1 MTAIVLA
8 GMFAG
13 LGVSLLVVWLLPAQ
27 PELASAMERLDPA
40 TARARDRAVDPVA
53 SDLPTRVGVWV
64 QRRVPARWV
73 RVPASDLAV
82 LGTSRAQF
90 LGRKALLFGIGLA
103 FPALFTVVVGA
114 VGMQLPLVLPVIA
127 GPILGL
133 VLSMAPDVEAQR
145 NAAAARV
152 QFARELTAYT
162 DLVALEKNAG
172 SGTSQ
177 ALAEA
182 AKVGDSWVF
191 ARLREELAQA
201 RWAGRPAWDA
211 LSSLADELGVPS
223 LHDLA
228 DITRLSGEEG
238 TAIYDALRARAAAAR
253 NALLAADH
261 VAANRASETLSF
273 PIAAIA
279 LIFLAILITPALLR
293 IGA

>member
-8 GMFAG
+8 GMLAG
-13 LGVSLLVVWLLPAQ
+13 LGVAVLAVWLSPAQ

-40 TARARDRAVDPVA
+40 TATPVRPADPVR
-53 SDLPTRVGVWV
+53 SDLATRLGVWV

-73 RVPASDLAV
+73 RVPSSDLAV
-82 LGTSRAQF
+82 LRISRAQF
-90 LGRKALLFGIGLA
+90 LGKKALLLVIGLA
-103 FPALFTVVVGA
+103 FPALFTVVLGA
-114 VGMQLPLVLPVIA
+114 LGLHLPVVLPVIA
-127 GPILGL
+127 GPLLGV

-145 NAAAARV
+145 NAAAARI

-177 ALAEA
+177 ALEEA

-201 RWAGRPAWDA
+201 RWSGQPAWDA
-211 LSSLADELGVPS
+211 LRGLADELGVPS

-238 TAIYDALRARAAAAR
+238 TAIYDALRARAAASR

-261 VAANRASETLSF
+261 TEANRASETLSF
-273 PIAAIA
+273 PIAAVA
-279 LIFLAILITPALLR
+279 LIFLAILIAPALLR
-293 IGA
+293 IGLS